1 MRPFIGYIDDISE
14 RDSVL
19 FSRLSGF
26 SSGNLVVA
34 KQPGRDNSK
43 IDYDIAVWRIRDRMV
58 GFCDV
63 GGVKPLD
70 TDSSKW
76 NVSEDIAGFR
86 KLHEYLY
93 NDPKASFDVGDIC
106 RVADDSPR
114 AGDYP
119 MLGTNPGDLVIITDL
134 YPRDHEILSHYKVYN
149 YHEEHNIISN
159 GAYATNKDLVFV
171 RKYLTSPLL
180 MKVGD
185 KAIVVRD
192 ISYDNDSI
200 KPGDIVTVHETYCL
214 PGFHSHHETQNYKGS
229 RETINIHYLVVK
241 LYPEGDDREGQFY
254 ASAKVNR
261 DDIEI
266 ITIRE

>member
-19 FSRLSGF
+19 LSRLSGF
-26 SSGNLVVA
+26 SLGNLVVA
-34 KQPGRDNSK
+34 KQLERDSSK
-43 IDYDIAVWRIRDRMV
+43 IDYDITVRRIRDRMV
-58 GFCDV
+58 GLCDV
-63 GGVKPLD
+63 GNVKPLD

-86 KLHEYLY
+86 KLHEDLY

-119 MLGTNPGDLVIITDL
+119 MIGTNHGDLVIITDL
-134 YPRDHEILSHYKVYN
+134 YPMDHEILSHYKVYN
-149 YHEEHNIISN
+149 YHEEHNIIRN
-159 GAYATNKDLVFV
+159 VAYATNKDLVFV

-192 ISYDNDSI
+192 ISYDDDSI
-200 KPGDIVTVHETYCL
+200 KPGDIVTVHDTYCL
-214 PGFHSHHETQNYKGS
+214 PGSHSHRKTQNYKGS
-229 RETINIHYLVVK
+229 REIVNTHYQVIK
-241 LYPEGDDREGQFY
+241 LYPEGDDREGQIY
-254 ASAKVNR
+254 AIDEVNR